1 MYKLIFLIVL
11 LSSSVTTGQSNFAF
25 EASTEH
31 AFGLPDTA
39 YALQMLDWSPMI
51 GECECK
57 SLSRIDQNTWADT
70 VEMIWRFKY
79 IMNGKAVQDETLKA
93 DGKHAG
99 SIRQYNV
106 DSSRW
111 YVHYYTSVKPVAT
124 LPAWEGNVT
133 EKGDIVL
140 YRDQRAPNGMEG
152 KYKITFYNMSEAGF
166 DWLGEWVSP
175 DESFKYPT
183 WKIYCKKK
191 HPMMD

>member
-1 MYKLIFLIVL
+1 MYKLIFLIVVL
-11 LSSSVTTGQSNFAF
+11 ASSGATGQSNFAF
-25 EASTEH
+25 EVSPDHT
-31 AFGLPDTA
+31 FGLPDTS
-39 YALQMLDWSPMI
+39 YAPQMLDWSPMI

-70 VEMIWRFKY
+70 VDMIWRFKY

-111 YVHYYTSVKPVAT
+111 YVHYYTSAT
-124 LPAWEGNVT
+124 AVGALPAWEGNVT
-133 EKGDIVL
+133 DGGDIVL
-140 YRDQRAPNGMEG
+140 YNDQKAPNGMEG
-152 KYKITFYNMSEAGF
+152 KYKITFYNISENGF

-175 DESFKYPT
+175 DESFKYAT
-183 WKIYCKKK
+183 WKIFCKKRVE
-191 HPMMD
+191 